1 MSIIIGKTSIEV
13 KVMTRYRR
21 NRSLDNNIEN
31 NSESITSNLSTSMNE
46 NVGKIKMI
54 FNNDETIIFRYF
66 ESQHT
71 DNVKC
76 YIIFADGMVDT
87 DIINKSVIYP
97 IVNNNFTV
105 PLTSIIDIIKNQV
118 IISNDVSVSMDVNEL
133 VQSIINGNTVLL
145 LEGSDKA
152 LSINTKGWKSRSI
165 EEPQGEKVIRGPRE
179 GFTEDIMVNLSMVRR
194 KIKNPDLKF
203 KFKTFGERSKTKGCL
218 CYIEGIV
225 NKKILDEI
233 NRRLEQINIDGVLDT
248 GYIQELIRDA
258 PFTPFR
264 TIGTTERPDVV
275 AGKILEGRVAFILD
289 GSPIALTMPF
299 VFIEYFQASEDYYNN
314 FYYASISRIIRI
326 ISFILT
332 VNVPAL
338 YLALITFHQEIIP
351 TELLVSISAARQG
364 MPLPSVVEALSL
376 ILVFEILRETG
387 ARVPSYIGQA
397 LSIVGALVLG
407 QAAVQARFV
416 SAPMVIIIGLSGIT
430 GLMTQKIK
438 GAVII
443 IRIVLLL
450 SASIIGIYGVTF
462 GVMGIIAHLFSIR
475 SFGVMYMSGIGTINP
490 QDIKDTL
497 IRSPLWFMKYRPRF
511 ASIKNQVRQKDG
523 RQ

>member
-13 KVMTRYRR
+13 NVMTRYRR
-21 NRSLDNNIEN
+21 NRSLDNNREN
-31 NSESITSNLSTSMNE
+31 NNESIVSNLSTSMNE
-46 NVGKIKMI
+46 NIEKIKMI

-66 ESQHT
+66 ESQQT
-71 DNVKC
+71 DNIKC
-76 YIIFADGMVDT
+76 YIVFADGMIDI
-87 DIINKSVIYP
+87 DIINKSIIYP
-97 IVNNNFTV
+97 IVNNNFTAPMTNV
-105 PLTSIIDIIKNQV
+105 IDVMKNQV
-118 IISNDVSVSMDVNEL
+118 IISNDVSVSIDINEL
-133 VQSIINGNTVLL
+133 VQSILNGNTVLL

-165 EEPQGEKVIRGPRE
+165 EEPEAEKVLRGPRE
-179 GFTEDIMVNLSMVRR
+179 GFTEDIMTNLSMIRR
-194 KIKNPDLKF
+194 KIKSPELKF

-225 NKKILDEI
+225 NEKILDEI

-264 TIGTTERPDVV
+264 TIGTTERPDAV
-275 AGKILEGRVAFILD
+275 AGKILEGRVALILD

-299 VFIEYFQASEDYYNN
+299 IFVEYFQASEDYYNN
-314 FYYASISRIIRI
+314 FYFASIGRIIRI
-326 ISFILT
+326 IAFMLT
-332 VNVPAL
+332 ISVPAL
-338 YLALITFHQEIIP
+338 YLALITFHHEIIP
-351 TELLVSISAARQG
+351 TELLISISAARQG
-364 MPLPSVVEALSL
+364 MPLPSVVEALTL

-443 IRIVLLL
+443 MRIVLLL
-450 SASIIGIYGVTF
+450 LASFVGIYGVVF
-462 GVMGIIAHLFSIR
+462 GVMGIIAHLLSIR
-475 SFGVMYMSGIGTINP
+475 SFGVMYMSGIGTFNP
-490 QDIKDTL
+490 EDIKDTA
-497 IRSPLWFMKYRPRF
+497 IRVPWWYMKYRPRF
-511 ASIKNQVRQKDG
+511 ASMKNQIRQKDG